1 MTKLSISKNKKS
13 DTKVIFI
20 PLKQKSGIKDFEG
33 KPGEISVRYEGND
46 TVIYCG
52 IGEKKSCD
60 EEILRTASANA
71 IRKATELKRSKIS
84 IIDPKI
90 KSKGSSQRAILTGA
104 LLSTYNF
111 STHLSEKPVEVKSI
125 DFVSDISKPA
135 DLKSV
140 NNICEGVFLAR
151 DLINGNA
158 HDVYP
163 QVLASTAKKIAA
175 STPEITCTVLTE
187 KDIDKKGLGL
197 LKAVGQ
203 ASKYPPR
210 LIILQ
215 YVGDK
220 KSKENK
226 AIIGKGITFDS
237 GGLNLKPTGSIETMR
252 CDMSGSATVIGTM
265 KALSLLKPKINV
277 TGVVAAA
284 HSAIGSESF
293 FPGDVYK
300 SYSGKTVEIK
310 NTDAEGRLILADALS
325 YCQKH
330 YSPTE
335 IIDLATLTGAIVI
348 SLGDLCAG
356 IFSNND
362 KLANELYEAG
372 NKTAEK
378 LWRMPLTKDHMDAMK
393 GDISDLRNLSKL
405 PPRHAGSSTAAA
417 FLNSFIENDLPWAH
431 LDIAGTAFNE
441 RDARGE
447 IPKYATGFGVRL
459 LVNYLTK
466 GNL

>member
-1 MTKLSISKNKKS
+1 MTKISISKSAKS

-20 PLKQKSGIKDFEG
+20 DIKSKKTLKDFEG
-33 KPGEISVRYEGND
+33 KTGEISVRYEGQD
-46 TVIYCG
+46 TLIYCG
-52 IGEKKSCD
+52 LGEKKECD
-60 EEILRTASANA
+60 DEILRTASANA
-71 IRKATELKRSKIS
+71 IRKASELKRTKVS
-84 IIDPKI
+84 IIDPSI
-90 KSKGSSQRAILTGA
+90 KSKGNSQRSILTGA
-104 LLSTYNF
+104 LLATYNF
-111 STHLSEKPVEVKSI
+111 TTHLTEKPTKIKTI
-125 DFVSDISKPA
+125 DFVSENAKPA
-135 DLKSV
+135 DTKAVSNV
-140 NNICEGVFLAR
+140 CEGVFLAR

-163 QVLASTAKKIAA
+163 QVLAATAKEIA
-175 STPEITCTVLTE
+175 SSSPETTCTVLTE
-187 KDIDKKGLGL
+187 KEIDKKGLGL

-203 ASKYPPR
+203 ASKFPPR
-210 LIILQ
+210 LIILK
-215 YVGDK
+215 YTGDK
-220 KSKENK
+220 NSKENK

-252 CDMSGSATVIGTM
+252 CDMSGSAAVLGTM

-284 HSAIGSESF
+284 HSAIGSDAF

-310 NTDAEGRLILADALS
+310 NTDAEGRLVLADAIS

-356 IFSNND
+356 VFSNND
-362 KLANELYEAG
+362 KLAQNLAEAG
-372 NKTAEK
+372 ANTAEK
-378 LWRMPLTKDHMDAMK
+378 LWRMPLTKDHIEAMK

-417 FLNSFIENDLPWAH
+417 FLNSFIEDDLPWAH

-441 RDARGE
+441 REARGE

-459 LVNYLTK
+459 LLNYLTK
-466 GNL
+466 